1 MDILDRL
8 DHIVCAICGCREM
21 RALHQFAGVVL
32 VTRYLVIAAVFQV
45 DSVCFQSLKMNIDL
59 FIGRK
64 FSPENMDDNSTTPLP
79 FCLTPLWD
87 MDLTWNT
94 DNPDFTRYSY
104 LEYLLHAFDLSL
116 QVYTMIKSG
125 LN

>member
-1 MDILDRL
+1 MDILDTL

-32 VTRYLVIAAVFQV
+32 VTRYLVIALVE
-45 DSVCFQSLKMNIDL
+45 SVCFQSLKMNIDL
-59 FIGRK
+59 FIGKK
-64 FSPENMDDNSTTPLP
+64 FSSEKMEDNSTSSLP

-94 DNPDFTRYSY
+94 DNPDFTRYSIQY
-104 LEYLLHAFDLSL
+104 LSFVCL
-116 QVYTMIKSG
+116 QISWMKSR